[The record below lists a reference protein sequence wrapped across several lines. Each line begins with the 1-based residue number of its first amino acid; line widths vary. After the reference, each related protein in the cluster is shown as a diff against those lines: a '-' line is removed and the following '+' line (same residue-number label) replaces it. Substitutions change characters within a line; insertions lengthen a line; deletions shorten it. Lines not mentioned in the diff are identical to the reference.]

1 MLRVFVLSLSVAR
14 NCFECNEKLFE
25 RRTSMGQYEV
35 RHPADDETED
45 TEDMKEEQ

>member
-14 NCFECNEKLFE
+14 KCSKGELE
-25 RRTSMGQYEV
+25 MGQYEV

-45 TEDMKEEQ
+45 AEDMKEEQ